1 MFEDIKNIIAVV
13 SVESITISLF
23 FVIFMM
29 LILFIVYFSGSRDSR
44 KKLAYLLESA
54 NERFKVLS
62 KINDLILYSSSM
74 NDVLRIIVDEIVK
87 TFPAAGV
94 SILTFNNSKD
104 SLVQVVSSGND
115 NTGFE
120 IADFLYNKQPD
131 AFEALMRKR
140 TYETNSLM
148 QPGLLPYSE
157 CFFIPLIK
165 GSEVIGVLAVMNM
178 AKSKHFIKEEKAY
191 LGSFAAQVSVILES
205 KRLLEYGNL
214 YKEELA
220 SVNSITEVG
229 LMALATDDAL
239 EILINRFTGITKSSA
254 GKLFLLN
261 QKTGEL
267 QARARTNYRFTR
279 DEDAADFELARE
291 CAAESKITYGNG
303 RKTCFPLKI
312 DKKAFGSLLLYRE
325 RPDEKEI
332 KSMSNLADKASI
344 VIERSLSYEASA
356 NIVND
361 LSAISYLGNMI
372 LSTVNLEEVLNLIV
386 RSICEM
392 MEAKGCA
399 LRLLNEDATML
410 ELHAAYGLSSRYLEN
425 GSISALNSTEGKV
438 VNSRQIA
445 AIPDLSGS
453 EYENKANA
461 EAENI
466 KSLLC
471 VPLMAKDR
479 VTGVLTVFFRTKRNF
494 TDNDKKIILI
504 YASQTAIAI
513 ENARL
518 FSSGKEMYLNV
529 MKSFADAL
537 DAKDNY
543 TRGHSEQVTKYA
555 IEVAR
560 EMKLSE
566 SEVELLRFSAIL
578 HDIGKIGIDDK
589 ILKKDDILT
598 REEYEK
604 IKNHPY
610 IASRILENIKEFSD
624 VSDIIVHHHE
634 KFDGSGYPG
643 KLKEGEIPLLSRI
656 ITVADAFEAMT
667 SDRPYRKAMSREEA
681 HMELIRCKETQFD
694 PQIVDVFTRVLNK
707 KGKNDKT
714 D

>member
-1 MFEDIKNIIAVV
+1 MFEDIKNIIAVI

-23 FVIFMM
+23 FVVFML

-44 KKLAYLLESA
+44 KKLSYLLEAA

-87 TFPAAGV
+87 TFPSAVV
-94 SILTFNNSKD
+94 SILTFNNSRD
-104 SLVQVVSSGND
+104 SLVQVVSSENE
-115 NTGFE
+115 NTSLD

-131 AFEALMRKR
+131 AYETLMGKR

-148 QPGLLPYSE
+148 QQGLLPYSE
-157 CFFIPLIK
+157 CFFVPLIK
-165 GSEVIGVLAVMNM
+165 GSEVIGVLAVMNK
-178 AKSKHFIKEEKAY
+178 AKSKHLIKEEKAY
-191 LGSFAAQVSVILES
+191 LGSFAGQVSVILES

-220 SVNSITEVG
+220 GVNSITEVG
-229 LMALATDDAL
+229 LMALAADEAL
-239 EILINRFTGITKSSA
+239 EILINRFAGITRSSA

-267 QARARTNYRFTR
+267 QSRARTNYRFTR
-279 DEDAADFELARE
+279 DEDAADFELAKE
-291 CAAESKITYGNG
+291 CAAECKITFGNG
-303 RKTCFPLKI
+303 RKTCLPLKI
-312 DKKAFGSLLLYRE
+312 DRKAFGSLLLYRE
-325 RPDEKEI
+325 RPDEKEM
-332 KSMSNLADKASI
+332 KSITNLADKASI

-399 LRLLNEDATML
+399 LRLLNEDSTML

-425 GSISALNSTEGKV
+425 SNVSALNSTEGRV

-445 AIPDLSGS
+445 AVPDLSAGD
-453 EYENKANA
+453 YENKASADA
-461 EAENI
+461 EDI

-471 VPLMAKDR
+471 VPLMAKNR

-518 FSSGKEMYLNV
+518 FASGNEMYLNV

-543 TRGHSEQVTKYA
+543 TRGHSEDVTGYA
-555 IEVAR
+555 MEIAK
-560 EMKLSE
+560 EMNLPE

-598 REEYEK
+598 PGEYEK

-610 IASRILENIKEFSD
+610 IASRILENIKEFRQ
-624 VSDIIVHHHE
+624 VSEIIVHHHE
-634 KFDGSGYPG
+634 RFDGSGYPG
-643 KLKEGEIPLLSRI
+643 KLKQKEIPALSRI
-656 ITVADAFEAMT
+656 ITVVDAYEAMT
-667 SDRPYRKAMSREEA
+667 SDRPYRKKMSLEA
-681 HMELIRCKETQFD
+681 ARMELVRCKETQFD
-694 PQIVDVFTRVLNK
+694 PEIVDVFTRVLAK
-707 KGKNDKT
+707 KARKHD
-714 D
+714 